1 MEENKDEEI
10 VKEQDEDTA
19 KDVSEDTEEKKSSE
33 VEKDES
39 EAGAEAE
46 EISEEPLN
54 GDEEEE
60 EEDDE
65 EDEAEAASEDRSDE
79 LEKRYMSLYAE
90 YDNYRKRTQKEKEN
104 LYADAVADVT
114 TEFLTVIDNID
125 RAVTN
130 AKGADENS
138 IDKVIEGIELLGR
151 QAGDVLT
158 KIGVEEIKT
167 ERGEKFDPNIHEAV
181 MHVEDDDLGEQ
192 EIAMVFSKGYMYK
205 GKVIRHVVVQV
216 AN

>member
-10 VKEQDEDTA
+10 LKEQEEE
-19 KDVSEDTEEKKSSE
+19 VSEEAKAEETAASAEETEETADGAF
-33 VEKDES
+33 EKEES
-39 EAGAEAE
+39 AEAE
-46 EISEEPLN
+46 EAAEDSDNKSE
-54 GDEEEE
+54 
-60 EEDDE
+60 
-65 EDEAEAASEDRSDE
+65 E

-104 LYADAVADVT
+104 LYADAVADVAK
-114 TEFLTVIDNID
+114 EFLAVLDNID
-125 RAVTN
+125 RAVET

-151 QAGDVLT
+151 QAGDILT

-167 ERGEKFDPNIHEAV
+167 ERGEKFDPNLHEAV
-181 MHVEDDDLGEQ
+181 MHVEDEDLGEQ
-192 EIAMVFSKGYMYK
+192 EIAMVFTKGYMYK

>member
-10 VKEQDEDTA
+10 LNSKEEETA
-19 KDVSEDTEEKKSSE
+19 EEVSAEEAVSENKEKEETAEETEETE
-33 VEKDES
+33 ES
-39 EAGAEAE
+39 AEAE
-46 EISEEPLN
+46 EAA
-54 GDEEEE
+54 
-60 EEDDE
+60 EDSGNKQE
-65 EDEAEAASEDRSDE
+65 E

-104 LYADAVADVT
+104 LYADAVADVAK
-114 TEFLTVIDNID
+114 EFLSVIDNID
-125 RAVTN
+125 RAVET

-151 QAGDVLT
+151 QAGDILN

-167 ERGEKFDPNIHEAV
+167 ERGEKFDPNLHEAV
-181 MHVEDDDLGEQ
+181 MHVEDEDLGEQ
-192 EIAMVFSKGYMYK
+192 EIAMVFTKGYMYK

>member
-19 KDVSEDTEEKKSSE
+19 KDVSEDTEAKESSE
-33 VEKDES
+33 VEKDENDP
-39 EAGAEAE
+39 AE
-46 EISEEPLN
+46 EEIKEEPLS
-54 GDEEEE
+54 GDEEDK
-60 EEDDE
+60 EDDK
-65 EDEAEAASEDRSDE
+65 EDEEAAGEDRSEE

-151 QAGDVLT
+151 QAGDVLA

-167 ERGEKFDPNIHEAV
+167 ERGEKFDPNKHEAV

-192 EIAMVFSKGYMYK
+192 EIAMVFSKGYIYK

>member
-10 VKEQDEDTA
+10 VKEQDGDTA
-19 KDVSEDTEEKKSSE
+19 KDVSEDTEAKESSE
-33 VEKDES
+33 VEKDEND
-39 EAGAEAE
+39 AAE
-46 EISEEPLN
+46 EEIKEEPLS
-54 GDEEEE
+54 GDEEDKEDE
-60 EEDDE
+60 EEDE
-65 EDEAEAASEDRSDE
+65 EAAGEDRSEE

-151 QAGDVLT
+151 QAGDVLA

-167 ERGEKFDPNIHEAV
+167 ERGEKFDPNKHEAV

-192 EIAMVFSKGYMYK
+192 EIAMVFSKGYIYK

>member
-10 VKEQDEDTA
+10 LNAQEEENSEDTA
-19 KDVSEDTEEKKSSE
+19 EEAAPEEKETEDTVKET
-33 VEKDES
+33 
-39 EAGAEAE
+39 EAE
-46 EISEEPLN
+46 ETEESS
-54 GDEEEE
+54 
-60 EEDDE
+60 
-65 EDEAEAASEDRSDE
+65 EAEEAAEDSDKKSEE

-104 LYADAVADVT
+104 LYADAVADVAK
-114 TEFLTVIDNID
+114 EFLAVIDNID
-125 RAVTN
+125 RAVET

-151 QAGDVLT
+151 QAGDILT
-158 KIGVEEIKT
+158 KIGVEEIKA
-167 ERGEKFDPNIHEAV
+167 ERGEKFDPNFHEAV
-181 MHVEDDDLGEQ
+181 MHVEDEDLGEQ
-192 EIAMVFSKGYMYK
+192 EIAMVFTKGYMYK

>member
-10 VKEQDEDTA
+10 LNAQ
-19 KDVSEDTEEKKSSE
+19 EEE
-33 VEKDES
+33 NS
-39 EAGAEAE
+39 EAPAEETEKEAKEAE
-46 EISEEPLN
+46 ETVEEA
-54 GDEEEE
+54 EEEE
-60 EEDDE
+60 TEESS
-65 EDEAEAASEDRSDE
+65 EAEEAAEDSDKKSEE

-104 LYADAVADVT
+104 LYADAVADVAK
-114 TEFLTVIDNID
+114 EFLAVIDNID
-125 RAVTN
+125 RAVET

-138 IDKVIEGIELLGR
+138 IDKVVEGIELLGR
-151 QAGDVLT
+151 QAGDILT

-167 ERGEKFDPNIHEAV
+167 ERGEKFDPNLHEAV
-181 MHVEDDDLGEQ
+181 MHVEDEELGEQ
-192 EIAMVFSKGYMYK
+192 EITMVFTKGYMYK

>member
-10 VKEQDEDTA
+10 LNAQEEENSEATAEEAAPEEKETEDTVKET
-19 KDVSEDTEEKKSSE
+19 
-33 VEKDES
+33 
-39 EAGAEAE
+39 EAE
-46 EISEEPLN
+46 ETEESS
-54 GDEEEE
+54 
-60 EEDDE
+60 
-65 EDEAEAASEDRSDE
+65 EAEEAAEDSDKKSEE

-104 LYADAVADVT
+104 LYADAVADVAK
-114 TEFLTVIDNID
+114 EFLAVLDNID
-125 RAVTN
+125 RAVET

-151 QAGDVLT
+151 QAGDILT
-158 KIGVEEIKT
+158 KIGVEEIKA
-167 ERGEKFDPNIHEAV
+167 ERGEKFDPNLHEAV
-181 MHVEDDDLGEQ
+181 MHVEDEDLGEQ
-192 EIAMVFSKGYMYK
+192 EIAMVFTKGYMYK

>member
-10 VKEQDEDTA
+10 LKEQEEEAAEDTVA
-19 KDVSEDTEEKKSSE
+19 EETSADAVNAE
-33 VEKDES
+33 ETAGDAQES
-39 EAGAEAE
+39 EEAEVSAEAE
-46 EISEEPLN
+46 EASADSE
-54 GDEEEE
+54 GDKK
-60 EEDDE
+60 
-65 EDEAEAASEDRSDE
+65 DE

-90 YDNYRKRTQKEKEN
+90 YDNYRKRTQKEKDN

-114 TEFLTVIDNID
+114 TEFLTVLDNIE
-125 RAVTN
+125 RAVAN
-130 AKGADENS
+130 ARGADENS

-151 QAGDVLT
+151 QAGDVLA

-192 EIAMVFSKGYMYK
+192 EIAMVFSKGYSYK

>member
-10 VKEQDEDTA
+10 LKEQEEE
-19 KDVSEDTEEKKSSE
+19 VSEEAKAEETAASAKETEETADGAE
-33 VEKDES
+33 EKEES
-39 EAGAEAE
+39 AEAE
-46 EISEEPLN
+46 EAAEDSDNKSE
-54 GDEEEE
+54 
-60 EEDDE
+60 
-65 EDEAEAASEDRSDE
+65 E

-104 LYADAVADVT
+104 LYADAVADVAK
-114 TEFLTVIDNID
+114 EFLAVLDNID
-125 RAVTN
+125 RAVET

-151 QAGDVLT
+151 QAGDILT
-158 KIGVEEIKT
+158 KIGVEEIKA
-167 ERGEKFDPNIHEAV
+167 ERGEKFDPNLHEAV
-181 MHVEDDDLGEQ
+181 MHVEDEDLGEQ
-192 EIAMVFSKGYMYK
+192 EIAMVFTKGYMYK

>member
-10 VKEQDEDTA
+10 LKEQEDQTAEEEAVKEEPVTDNDNEEV
-19 KDVSEDTEEKKSSE
+19 VSEETEES
-33 VEKDES
+33 
-39 EAGAEAE
+39 AEAE
-46 EISEEPLN
+46 EAAEDSDNKSE
-54 GDEEEE
+54 
-60 EEDDE
+60 
-65 EDEAEAASEDRSDE
+65 E

-90 YDNYRKRTQKEKEN
+90 YDNYRKRTQKEKES
-104 LYADAVADVT
+104 LYADAVADVAK
-114 TEFLTVIDNID
+114 EFLAVIDNIG
-125 RAVTN
+125 RAVET

-151 QAGDVLT
+151 QAGDILT

-167 ERGEKFDPNIHEAV
+167 ERGEKFDPNLHEAV
-181 MHVEDDDLGEQ
+181 MHVEDEDLGEQ
-192 EIAMVFSKGYMYK
+192 EIAMVFTKGYMYK

>member
-10 VKEQDEDTA
+10 LKEQEEEAATETA
-19 KDVSEDTEEKKSSE
+19 AEEAAS
-33 VEKDES
+33 DAGDALES
-39 EAGAEAE
+39 EEAEVSAEAE
-46 EISEEPLN
+46 EASADSE
-54 GDEEEE
+54 GDKK
-60 EEDDE
+60 
-65 EDEAEAASEDRSDE
+65 DE

-90 YDNYRKRTQKEKEN
+90 YDNYRKRTQKEKDN

-114 TEFLTVIDNID
+114 TEFLTVLDNIE
-125 RAVTN
+125 RAVAN

-151 QAGDVLT
+151 QAGDVLA

-192 EIAMVFSKGYMYK
+192 EIAMVFSKGYSYK

>member
-10 VKEQDEDTA
+10 LNAQEEENSEATAEESAPEEKETEDTVKET
-19 KDVSEDTEEKKSSE
+19 
-33 VEKDES
+33 
-39 EAGAEAE
+39 EAE
-46 EISEEPLN
+46 ETEESS
-54 GDEEEE
+54 
-60 EEDDE
+60 
-65 EDEAEAASEDRSDE
+65 EAEEAAEDSDKKSEE

-104 LYADAVADVT
+104 LYADAVADVAK
-114 TEFLTVIDNID
+114 EFLAVIDNID
-125 RAVTN
+125 RAVET

-151 QAGDVLT
+151 QAGDILT
-158 KIGVEEIKT
+158 KIGVEEIKA
-167 ERGEKFDPNIHEAV
+167 ERGEKFDPNFHEAV
-181 MHVEDDDLGEQ
+181 MHVEDEDLGEQ
-192 EIAMVFSKGYMYK
+192 EIAMVFTKGYMYK

>member
-10 VKEQDEDTA
+10 LKEQEEE
-19 KDVSEDTEEKKSSE
+19 VSEEAKAEETAASAEETEETADGAE
-33 VEKDES
+33 EKEES
-39 EAGAEAE
+39 AEAE
-46 EISEEPLN
+46 EAA
-54 GDEEEE
+54 
-60 EEDDE
+60 ED
-65 EDEAEAASEDRSDE
+65 SDNKNEE

-104 LYADAVADVT
+104 LYADAVADVAK
-114 TEFLTVIDNID
+114 EFLAVLDNID
-125 RAVTN
+125 RAVET

-151 QAGDVLT
+151 QAGDILA

-167 ERGEKFDPNIHEAV
+167 ERGEKFDPNLHEAV
-181 MHVEDDDLGEQ
+181 MHVEDEDLGEQ
-192 EIAMVFSKGYMYK
+192 EIAMVFTKGYMYK

>member
-10 VKEQDEDTA
+10 LKEQEEE
-19 KDVSEDTEEKKSSE
+19 VSEETENEETAASAEGSEETVEETGETEES
-33 VEKDES
+33 
-39 EAGAEAE
+39 AEAE
-46 EISEEPLN
+46 EAA
-54 GDEEEE
+54 
-60 EEDDE
+60 EDSDNK
-65 EDEAEAASEDRSDE
+65 AEE

-104 LYADAVADVT
+104 LYADAVADVAK
-114 TEFLTVIDNID
+114 EFLAVLDNID
-125 RAVTN
+125 RAVET

-151 QAGDVLT
+151 QAGDILT
-158 KIGVEEIKT
+158 KIGIEEIKAD
-167 ERGEKFDPNIHEAV
+167 RGEKFDPNLHEAV
-181 MHVEDDDLGEQ
+181 MHVEDEDLGEQ
-192 EIAMVFSKGYMYK
+192 EIAMVFTKGYMYK

>member
-10 VKEQDEDTA
+10 LKEQEEE
-19 KDVSEDTEEKKSSE
+19 VSEEAKAEETAASAEETEETADGAE
-33 VEKDES
+33 EKEES
-39 EAGAEAE
+39 AEAE
-46 EISEEPLN
+46 EAAEDSDNKSE
-54 GDEEEE
+54 
-60 EEDDE
+60 
-65 EDEAEAASEDRSDE
+65 E

-104 LYADAVADVT
+104 LYADAVADVAK
-114 TEFLTVIDNID
+114 EFLAVLDNID
-125 RAVTN
+125 RAVET

-151 QAGDVLT
+151 QAGDILT
-158 KIGVEEIKT
+158 KIGVEEIKA
-167 ERGEKFDPNIHEAV
+167 ERGEKFDPNFHEAV
-181 MHVEDDDLGEQ
+181 MHVEDEDLGEQ
-192 EIAMVFSKGYMYK
+192 EIAMVFTKGYMYK

>member
-10 VKEQDEDTA
+10 LKEQEEE
-19 KDVSEDTEEKKSSE
+19 VSEETENEETAASAERSEETVEETGETEES
-33 VEKDES
+33 
-39 EAGAEAE
+39 AEAE
-46 EISEEPLN
+46 EAA
-54 GDEEEE
+54 
-60 EEDDE
+60 EDSDNK
-65 EDEAEAASEDRSDE
+65 AEE

-104 LYADAVADVT
+104 LYADAVADVAK
-114 TEFLTVIDNID
+114 EFLAVLDNID
-125 RAVTN
+125 RAVET

-151 QAGDVLT
+151 QAGDILT
-158 KIGVEEIKT
+158 KIGVEEIKA
-167 ERGEKFDPNIHEAV
+167 ERGEKFDPNLHEAV
-181 MHVEDDDLGEQ
+181 MHVEDEELGEQ
-192 EIAMVFSKGYMYK
+192 EIAMVFTKGYMYK

>member
-10 VKEQDEDTA
+10 LKEQEEE
-19 KDVSEDTEEKKSSE
+19 VSEEAKAEETAASAEETEETADGAF
-33 VEKDES
+33 EKEES
-39 EAGAEAE
+39 AEAE
-46 EISEEPLN
+46 EAAEDSDNKSE
-54 GDEEEE
+54 
-60 EEDDE
+60 
-65 EDEAEAASEDRSDE
+65 E

-104 LYADAVADVT
+104 LYADAVADVAK
-114 TEFLTVIDNID
+114 EFLAVLDNID
-125 RAVTN
+125 RAVET

-151 QAGDVLT
+151 QAGDILT
-158 KIGVEEIKT
+158 KIGVEEIKA
-167 ERGEKFDPNIHEAV
+167 ERGEKFDPNLHEAV
-181 MHVEDDDLGEQ
+181 MHVEDEDLGEQ
-192 EIAMVFSKGYMYK
+192 EIAMVFTKGYMYK